1 MWRVPKP
8 RVILERGSTG
18 GFFVLVLLLGPGL
31 RAQLYIGGEA
41 GWTDLSG
48 QTDTISGITSPT
60 ARFNG
65 GFNTG
70 VRGGYEWGPW
80 RFEEEYSYR
89 QNGARDV
96 VGSNFTVNAAGG
108 DRHSNSI
115 MTNVLYDVTPGYPI
129 TPHVGFG
136 VGAADVFDGLKLR
149 GIGQVLNGN
158 SWQFGYQGI
167 AGIRYHLS
175 GAFTLDL
182 DYRFFATIGPSFSIP
197 RANLQY
203 PLLQDQQ
210 LCRERDLSVRTASS
224 SFRPSLGACRAG
236 VIPVDFSGILRLGSC
251 RYHAG
256 GPRDRRQATNAY
268 KPVAR
273 YAWS

>member
-1 MWRVPKP
+1 MWRFPKP
-8 RVILERGSTG
+8 TVILECAGVG
-18 GFFVLVLLLGPGL
+18 GCFFLAVLLFGPGL
-31 RAQLYIGGEA
+31 QAQIYIGGEA
-41 GWTDLSG
+41 GWTGLSG

-65 GFNTG
+65 GFNSG

-108 DRHSNSI
+108 HRHSNAI
-115 MTNVLYDVTPGYPI
+115 MTNVLYDFTPGYPI
-129 TPHVGFG
+129 APHLGFG
-136 VGAADVFDGLKLR
+136 VGAADVFDGLKLP

-175 GAFTLDL
+175 DAFTLDL

-197 RANLQY
+197 RRNLQY
-203 PLLQDQQ
+203 YTYYKTNNFVA
-210 LCRERDLSVRTASS
+210 SVTYRFAPPPAAPAPVSVPAAPASY
-224 SFRPSLGACRAG
+224 R
-236 VIPVDFSGILRLGSC
+236 
-251 RYHAG
+251 
-256 GPRDRRQATNAY
+256 
-268 KPVAR
+268 
-273 YAWS
+273 

>member
-8 RVILERGSTG
+8 SGILEWASLG
-18 GFFVLVLLLGPGL
+18 GCFFLAVSLFGPGL

-41 GWTDLSG
+41 GWTGLSG

-70 VRGGYEWGPW
+70 VRGGYEWGSW

-108 DRHSNSI
+108 NRHSDSI
-115 MTNVLYDVTPGYPI
+115 MTNVVFDFTPGYPI
-129 TPHVGFG
+129 TPHLGFG
-136 VGAADVFDGLKLR
+136 VGATDVFDGLTLP

-175 GAFTLDL
+175 DAFTLDL

-197 RANLQY
+197 STNLQY
-203 PLLQDQQ
+203 STYY
-210 LCRERDLSVRTASS
+210 RTNNFVASVTYRFAPPPAAPAPVSVPAAPA
-224 SFRPSLGACRAG
+224 SFR
-236 VIPVDFSGILRLGSC
+236 
-251 RYHAG
+251 
-256 GPRDRRQATNAY
+256 
-268 KPVAR
+268 
-273 YAWS
+273 

>member
-1 MWRVPKP
+1 MWRCLKT
-8 RVILERGSTG
+8 RVLLRWATVSVC
-18 GFFVLVLLLGPGL
+18 FVAAVLLGPCL

-41 GWTDLSG
+41 GWTGLSD
-48 QTDTISGITSPT
+48 QTDTVSGITSPM

-70 VRGGYEWGPW
+70 VRAGYEWGPW

-89 QNGARDV
+89 QNGARDL

-108 DRHSNSI
+108 ERHSNSI
-115 MTNVLYDVTPGYPI
+115 MTNVIYDFTPGYPI

-136 VGAADVFDGLKLR
+136 VGAADVFDGLKLL
-149 GIGQVLNGN
+149 GIGQVFNGN

-182 DYRFFATIGPSFSIP
+182 DYRFFATIAPTFSIP
-197 RANLQY
+197 RTNLQY
-203 PLLQDQQ
+203 STYY
-210 LCRERDLSVRTASS
+210 RTNNFVASVTYRFAPPTPTTA
-224 SFRPSLGACRAG
+224 
-236 VIPVDFSGILRLGSC
+236 PVSEPAVPAPF
-251 RYHAG
+251 
-256 GPRDRRQATNAY
+256 P
-268 KPVAR
+268 
-273 YAWS
+273 